1 MSESNSNQNKMN
13 MFYKKRKEKQNE
25 ARVVRKI
32 VLIIVTIL
40 VLAIIGTGIGGY
52 MYVKSALE
60 PADAND
66 KTIKDITVP
75 IGSSVSKIANI
86 LEENGI
92 VKDATIFRYYVK
104 YKNEQGFQAGD
115 YKLSPSMEIEDI
127 IDSLKTGKILA
138 DPIFK
143 MTVPEGKQIPEIIEI
158 IAKHTPY
165 KEEEIEAKLNDEA
178 YLKELMELYPSMLT
192 EEILG
197 EKIKHPLEGYLFPA
211 TYSFY
216 EEKPKLELI
225 IANMLDKTEAILTKY
240 DLTVQGEEYTPHQ
253 LITMASLIEQEATK
267 KADRK
272 KIASVFYNRLE
283 NDIPLQTDPTVL
295 YALGEHKQK
304 VYKKDLQVDSPYN
317 TYKYKD
323 LPPGPIASPGEMS
336 LKAALE
342 PDDTEFLYFLA
353 TPEGEVLFNESLK
366 EHNIDKNK
374 HLKN

>member
-1 MSESNSNQNKMN
+1 MSESDSNQDMMN
-13 MFYKKRKEKQNE
+13 MYYKKRKEKQKE

-32 VLIIVTIL
+32 VLIIVTVL
-40 VLAIIGTGIGGY
+40 VLALLGTGIGGY
-52 MYVKSALE
+52 LYVKSALE
-60 PADAND
+60 PADESD
-66 KTIKDITVP
+66 KTIKDINVP

-127 IDSLKTGKILA
+127 IASLKTGKILA

-165 KEEEIEAKLNDEA
+165 KEKEIEEKLNDEA
-178 YLKELMELYPSMLT
+178 FLKELMELYPAMLT
-192 EEILG
+192 EEILADN
-197 EKIKHPLEGYLFPA
+197 IKHPLEGYLFPA

-225 IANMLDKTEAILTKY
+225 IAKMLDKTQAILAKY
-240 DLTVQGEEYTPHQ
+240 DLTVQGKEYTPHQ
-253 LITMASLIEQEATK
+253 IITMASLIEEEATK
-267 KADRK
+267 KADRR

-283 NDIPLQTDPTVL
+283 ENMALQTDPTVL
-295 YALGEHKQK
+295 YALGEHKKK

-317 TYKYKD
+317 TYKNKG

-336 LKAALE
+336 LKAALDPE
-342 PDDTEFLYFLA
+342 DTNFLYFLA
-353 TPEGEVLFNESLK
+353 KPDGEVLYNKSL
-366 EHNIDKNK
+366 EDHNIDKNK